1 MAIFYDYE
9 HGCYQMSLGRARQI
23 ADEADFYE
31 QVASSVSASAHIQ
44 YKTPVQKKSWGTGS
58 FVSTDGISGG
68 AHGSTSLKR
77 IILDMLL
84 RQNLLKLKGNK
95 KYVKGKR
102 HHVDVL
108 DNVRGLLRNIAI
120 GESELICG
128 VDTLFVSLKGHII
141 GNKSYALSLLNSA
154 DDLFCL
160 QNLLGEDVKIQ
171 QEIQEMDVNW
181 IPRLMDDLIRRN
193 WLSKRVVKNYKRK
206 QGRK

>member
-9 HGCYQMSLGRARQI
+9 HGCYQMSKERARQI

-31 QVASSVSASAHIQ
+31 QVASNVSARSNL
-44 YKTPVQKKSWGTGS
+44 PVQKESWGTGP
-58 FVSTDGISGG
+58 FVSADGISGG

-84 RQNLLKLKGNK
+84 RQNLLKLKGRK
-95 KYVKGKR
+95 KYEKGQKR
-102 HHVDVL
+102 NPVDVL
-108 DNVRGLLRNIAI
+108 ENVRGLLRQIAT
-120 GESELICG
+120 GHSELICG

-154 DDLFCL
+154 DDLFRL

-171 QEIQEMDVNW
+171 QEIQEMNVNW
-181 IPRLMDDLIRRN
+181 IPHLMDDLIRRN
-193 WLSKRVVKNYKRK
+193 WLGQTAVKNYKRQ
-206 QGRK
+206 QGEK